1 MKNQAD
7 GGKDV
12 IQSSPQAIMDEI
24 AALDKARAE
33 VLGDIVQR
41 LETGTRRTT

>member
-1 MKNQAD
+1 MKNQA
-7 GGKDV
+7 GGEDV
-12 IQSSPQAIMDEI
+12 IQSSPQAIIMDEI